1 MVIIIVNVFDLW
13 SLRDILLW
21 IIERMF
27 RLIDL
32 YWLWLH
38 LISFGICFL
47 GIFRFV
53 GYFFFLLFLEGF
65 VKVIGWRLG
74 GHILWF

>member
-1 MVIIIVNVFDLW
+1 MVIVIVNVFDLW
-13 SLRDILLW
+13 SLRDIVLW
-21 IIERMF
+21 IIERM
-27 RLIDL
+27 LILIEL

-47 GIFRFV
+47 GIFRFA
-53 GYFFFLLFLEGF
+53 GYFIFLLFLEGF
-65 VKVIGWRLG
+65 VEVVGRRLW